1 MTDIK
6 LDDTD
11 MDEISQ
17 TIKNQGIEGFNYNNE
32 QIAIIANVIKNQTQK
47 ANQPTPKRKLNVGQ
61 SYDELE
67 QEIAKLE
74 AIPDIKTGF
83 NELDQKV
90 KLSAG
95 TLSVIYAYSGH
106 GKTSFM
112 LKLMQ
117 SFMNNNSPNDV
128 ACMYILF
135 EDATPRIKQRFKNT
149 FIKSENEYQS
159 RMKINSYSDDNSY
172 CFEHA
177 YEGEDALRV
186 EDLES
191 ELIAPFKELN
201 KNKTI
206 VVFVDYIQQID
217 IKDKKQSGYDKMK
230 TISKELKRIASIKD
244 EEIIVIAGAQEN
256 KEGGL
261 READDIRQSADNI
274 INLYNVSAA
283 EAELDKAIKKRQ
295 LTTEQE
301 ETAKDLKN
309 DNKSLVLLHIVKTRN
324 TDGKGACDNGFA
336 FDGNNF
342 IELYHGGYKQKE
354 ITNEIKEENDRLKKE
369 DIRTNAY
376 GTGNIKRY

>member
-32 QIAIIANVIKNQTQK
+32 QIAIIANVIKTQTQK

-61 SYDELE
+61 NYDDLE

-83 NELDQKV
+83 VELDKKV

-177 YEGEDALRV
+177 YEGEDALCV

-206 VVFVDYIQQID
+206 VVFIDYIQQID

-244 EEIIVIAGAQEN
+244 QEIIVIAGAQEN

-342 IELYHGGYKQKE
+342 VELYPAGIKQK
-354 ITNEIKEENDRLKKE
+354 ILTNEIKQQHEKLKQQQTE
-369 DIRTNAY
+369 GMRF
-376 GTGNIKRY
+376 